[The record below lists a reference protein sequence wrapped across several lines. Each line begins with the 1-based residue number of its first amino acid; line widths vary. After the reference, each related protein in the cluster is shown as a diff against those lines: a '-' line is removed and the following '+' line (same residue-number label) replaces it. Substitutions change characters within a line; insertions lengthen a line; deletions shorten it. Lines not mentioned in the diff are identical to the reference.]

1 MKKMR
6 KMDCKHFRNG
16 RINMRFLPVLV
27 WAITVAGVVMVFSR
41 QAQKFQ
47 VVGIA
52 QQNSRQVSSTSTGL
66 LKSVVA
72 LFTQVKKDQPVA
84 RLDDR
89 HLQAQINTINS
100 EIGRLKAELAA
111 TEDKL
116 TVEAINGETESEAA
130 RRQFAL
136 DVERYHLRVL
146 ELQANLQ
153 PDMIRLDDL
162 ELEIKIE
169 KDLLLKNA
177 VATDYGVAKAQVAYD
192 TLAKQIEE
200 TQRLLELAQLTW
212 NKATERQNNFGERQS
227 VHYTVKLALAPITA
241 AIEVQ
246 HGKLAEI
253 NIQRDALTIKAP
265 IDGVVSE
272 IQGREG
278 ETVLPGQPIV
288 TITGSEPIDI
298 ISFIGERQA
307 DRIEAGDTVEI
318 VKNGDIPQVYEATIE
333 LIGPA
338 IVELPVRLRAT
349 PDIPQWGRLM
359 LIRIPPKFEL
369 IPGEAVGIRGI

>member
-1 MKKMR
+1 
-6 KMDCKHFRNG
+6 
-16 RINMRFLPVLV
+16 MRFLPVLV
-27 WAITVAGVVMVFSR
+27 WAVTVAGVVMVFSR

-52 QQNSRQVSSTSTGL
+52 QQNSRQVSSTSTGQ

-72 LFTQVKKDQPVA
+72 LFTEVKKDQPVA

-146 ELQANLQ
+146 ELQAQLQ
-153 PDMIRLDDL
+153 PNLISLDDL

-169 KDLLLKNA
+169 KDLVLKNA

-192 TLAKQIEE
+192 TLAKKIEE

-227 VHYTVKLALAPITA
+227 VHYTVALALKPITA

-246 HGKLAEI
+246 HSMLEEI

-265 IDGVVSE
+265 IDGIVSE
-272 IQGREG
+272 VQGREG
-278 ETVLPGQPIV
+278 ETVMPGVPIV
-288 TITGSEPIDI
+288 TIVGKDTSEI
-298 ISFIGERQA
+298 ISYLNERQA
-307 DRIEAGDTVEI
+307 DQVEKGDVIEI
-318 VKNGDIPQVYEATIE
+318 VKNGDIPQVYEAKVD
-333 LIGPA
+333 LVGPA
-338 IVELPVRLRAT
+338 IVELPARLWPN
-349 PDIPQWGRLM
+349 PDTPQWGRPM